1 MSDHRHHPQFP
12 KTLATF
18 KGLPGEYGNV
28 EVRAQSAHSM
38 RLQLTSEYVDM
49 NRSDGQEMIRAFSAW
64 LAAPV
69 SRIVVED
76 EAGSAGAPQPIAVT
90 TRVAPK
96 QILRMLIDVLLVSTR
111 RAQSKDSYC
120 RCDAKPRWPG
130 NPLKTRDS

>member
-1 MSDHRHHPQFP
+1 MSDHRHHLQFP

-49 NRSDGQEMIRAFSAW
+49 NRADGQEMIRVLSAW

-69 SRIVVED
+69 SRIVVDNDGEGETIVVVENRARGEGRTDVVVVED
-76 EAGSAGAPQPIAVT
+76 E
-90 TRVAPK
+90 RVERSHV
-96 QILRMLIDVLLVSTR
+96 QGNNDSR
-111 RAQSKDSYC
+111 R
-120 RCDAKPRWPG
+120 P
-130 NPLKTRDS
+130 T